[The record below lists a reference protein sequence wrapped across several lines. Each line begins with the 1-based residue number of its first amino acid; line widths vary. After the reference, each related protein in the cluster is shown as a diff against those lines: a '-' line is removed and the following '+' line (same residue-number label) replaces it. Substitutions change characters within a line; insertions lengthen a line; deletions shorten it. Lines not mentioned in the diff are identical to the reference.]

1 MPQGAMGVAA
11 LEIWGAIFCMVAA
24 FSTDRGKR
32 VEQRENVQL
41 GNMLLLNTIILVC
54 DIFAITYNG
63 EPGNISLVIL
73 RLSNFALYF
82 TLYLLEIY
90 FISFLRAVVTNN
102 GGKFWPGFT
111 YCGYGIMCFSIGA
124 LVFDQFR
131 HVIYYFDKDNFYHR
145 GDMYYLALVPVFAC
159 FVLILVVVAYHRKF
173 FSRLQR
179 VSLLVYLSFPVGS
192 AILMVITGQV
202 SSVINIAISVALVMM
217 YMFYEIEKNQR
228 MLKQAE
234 EIMEKERINNEF
246 KNTMLWTQIQPHFIY
261 NNLNVIQF
269 LCKQNPEEAA
279 KAVNHLSTFL
289 RSYID
294 AYDLDVCI
302 PISEEMEI
310 IEHYIYMQKLRYEDR
325 LSVDINVESTNFSVP
340 PLSVESLVENSVRH
354 GVARKVEGGKVNIH
368 VWESEDEHLVEVTDN
383 GIGFDSDELNLDGKN
398 HVGLKNT
405 DSRLKFMINGSLEV
419 ISKPGEG
426 CRAIVHVPKRKKN
439 EVSSGG

>member
-11 LEIWGAIFCMVAA
+11 LEIWGAIFCMVTAY
-24 FSTDRGKR
+24 STERGKR
-32 VEQRENVQL
+32 VEQRENIQL

-54 DIFAITYNG
+54 DVFAVTYNG
-63 EPGNISLVIL
+63 EPGFTSLVVL
-73 RLSNFALYF
+73 RLANFALYF

-90 FISFLRAVVTNN
+90 FIAFLRAVVVNN
-102 GGKFWPGFT
+102 GGKFNPIFT
-111 YCGYGIMCFSIGA
+111 YVAYGVMCFSIIT
-124 LVFDQFR
+124 LIFDQFY
-131 HVIYYFDKDNFYHR
+131 HYIYYFDKDNIYHR
-145 GDMYYLALVPVFAC
+145 GDNYYLALIPVFAC
-159 FVLILVVVAYHRKF
+159 SILIIIVVVYHKDY
-173 FSRLQR
+173 FSRMQR
-179 VSLLVYLSFPVGS
+179 ISLMVYLSFPVGS
-192 AILMVITGQV
+192 AIFMVITGQV
-202 SSVINIAISVALVMM
+202 SSVINIAISIALVMM

-269 LCKQNPEEAA
+269 LCKQDPDQAA
-279 KAVNHLSTFL
+279 EAVNHLSAFL

-325 LSVDINVESTNFSVP
+325 LSVDINVEATGFSVP
-340 PLSVESLVENSVRH
+340 PLAIESLVENSVRH
-354 GVARKVEGGKVNIH
+354 GVARKLEGGVVSIH
-368 VWESEDEHLVEVTDN
+368 VGEAEDEYFVEVVDN
-383 GIGFDSDELNLDGKN
+383 GIGFDSAELYSDGKN

-405 DSRLKFMINGSLEV
+405 DNRLRFMIKGRLEV